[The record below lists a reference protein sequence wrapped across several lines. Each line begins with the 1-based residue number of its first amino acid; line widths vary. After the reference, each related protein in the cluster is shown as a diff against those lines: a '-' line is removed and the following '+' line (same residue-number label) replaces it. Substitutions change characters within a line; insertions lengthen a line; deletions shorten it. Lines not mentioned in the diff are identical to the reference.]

1 MHPISE
7 SEYAELMARLSIE
20 TDRRRGKLTTALDEA
35 KVSTS
40 QKRIQKKAKITF
52 CPAQDMTVART
63 KALLDVRPSFLWAC
77 FCLAFS
83 AHLPG
88 IYKWNAD
95 GTTFEINT
103 NGTGEVY
110 AIIRQKDDHSL
121 LTSLGTAAELAIFI
135 KFMALISAAGE
146 FGETVFIVAVDDM
159 SVGEFYVCDVNLL
172 SFNLGVGSKGKL
184 YFCNSRAGNAALWKH
199 WLLHCVIPT
208 LETCRDSHNFMVI
221 VLFAR

>member
-1 MHPISE
+1 MFAEFGFAIQDTVLDEIATQELNEAIVFRQRNIDPVTKKMHPISE

-110 AIIRQKDDHSL
+110 AIIRQKDDHSP
-121 LTSLGTAAELAIFI
+121 LTSQAQLL
-135 KFMALISAAGE
+135 
-146 FGETVFIVAVDDM
+146 
-159 SVGEFYVCDVNLL
+159 NLPF
-172 SFNLGVGSKGKL
+172 SS
-184 YFCNSRAGNAALWKH
+184 SS
-199 WLLHCVIPT
+199 WL
-208 LETCRDSHNFMVI
+208 
-221 VLFAR
+221 